1 MFSKIREIIEYR
13 DMIMSMVRRDLRGR
27 YKGSIIGF
35 FWNFINPLCQIVVY
49 YVVFSQIF
57 RNGIDKFHV
66 FLIVGMMPWNF
77 FSESLAQGAGAIV
90 SQSDMTKKI
99 YFPREVLPVSAVT
112 SRFINLLLTFI
123 IIFAITI
130 ASNIPLNPIA
140 LIFLPLVLIIQ
151 YILCLAF
158 ALILSIIDVYFRDV
172 EYMTSVFLMAWI
184 WLTPIMYTYESIEEN
199 GLLYWVVGR
208 NPMTPIITS
217 YQSIIYYQRIP
228 DLVALGRVA
237 ILAIILLFVG
247 ELLFSKL
254 VKRIAEEL

>member
-1 MFSKIREIIEYR
+1 MFSKLKEIIEYR
-13 DMIMSMVRRDLRGR
+13 DMINSMVRRDLRGR
-27 YKGSIIGF
+27 YKGSVIGF

-77 FSESLAQGAGAIV
+77 FSESLAQGAGSIV
-90 SQSDMTKKI
+90 SQADMTKKI
-99 YFPREVLPVSAVT
+99 YFPREVLPISSVT

-130 ASNIPLNPIA
+130 ASNVPLNPTA
-140 LIFLPLVLIIQ
+140 LLCLPLVLIVQ
-151 YILCLAF
+151 YILCLGF

-172 EYMTSVFLMAWI
+172 EYMTGVFLMAWI
-184 WLTPIMYTYESIEEN
+184 WLTPIMYTYESIEN
-199 GLLYWVVGR
+199 VPWLHWIVGR

-217 YQSIIYYQRIP
+217 YQNIIYYHRMP
-228 DLVALGRVA
+228 DLTALSHSA
-237 ILAIILLFVG
+237 IFAIILLIVG
-247 ELLFSKL
+247 ELIFSKL
-254 VKRIAEEL
+254 VKGIAEEL